1 VSRVDRNE
9 AAVVKGL
16 VRFVAFCFIG
26 TLIGLISA
34 QHAVSGRFGVV
45 SETRGAW
52 TAWPGAPSAKVD
64 PYTRA
69 HHLSYGLV
77 PSNRFDTVEYE
88 ARVDDAGRALDEDCT
103 YLVSGPIPQ
112 ARWWSLSA
120 LAPDDT
126 EEAAGEPRRG
136 LVSRQLVF
144 EADGS
149 FRVAVS
155 RELQPGNWLRPADS
169 GQLVLLM
176 RLYTPVSAVLRQPLS
191 ADLPSIERQVCR

>member
-1 VSRVDRNE
+1 MSRVGRNE

-26 TLIGLISA
+26 TLIGLITA

-52 TAWPGAPSAKVD
+52 TAWPGATSAKVD

-88 ARVDDAGRALDEDCT
+88 ARVDDAGRVLDEDCT

-120 LAPDDT
+120 LALDDT
-126 EEAAGEPRRG
+126 EDAAGEPRRG
-136 LVSRQLVF
+136 LVSGQLVY
-144 EADGS
+144 EADLS
-149 FRVAVS
+149 YRVAVS
-155 RELQPGNWLRPADS
+155 RELQPGNWLRLPDG